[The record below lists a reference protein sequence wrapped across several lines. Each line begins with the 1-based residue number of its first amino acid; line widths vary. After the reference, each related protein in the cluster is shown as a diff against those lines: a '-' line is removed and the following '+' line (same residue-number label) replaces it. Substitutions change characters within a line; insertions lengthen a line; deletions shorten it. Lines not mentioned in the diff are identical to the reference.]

1 MSTGNA
7 QAGSRWQVTLAIKRA
22 LRTNLQKHADNESDR
37 LADVYGELQSAEYA
51 GSGVLLR
58 IPTVPPESITVKM
71 DSERINNPANM
82 PAVVIGMLGVT
93 TFEDAQA
100 TVGRQAFGGTAL
112 QIATYVSTRATY
124 QGTVYRLTEEEMA
137 YAAAGLGQAVV
148 DALRAGGIASTW
160 SQRAGFHNTTVESMT
175 VNGHNSKDDGSTTAA
190 KCQLSVIVSHDMRY

>member
-22 LRTNLQKHADNESDR
+22 LQTNLQKHADNESDR
-37 LADVYGELQSAEYA
+37 LAEVYGELQGDGYA

-58 IPTVPPESITVKM
+58 IPDIPPASIRVKM
-71 DSERINNPANM
+71 DSETINDPANM
-82 PAVVIGMLGVT
+82 PGVVIGMLGVT
-93 TFEDAQA
+93 TFEEAES
-100 TVGRQAFGGTAL
+100 TLGRQAFGGTVL
-112 QIATYVSTRATY
+112 QIAGYVSTRALY
-124 QGTVYRLTEEEMA
+124 QGTIYRLTEEELA
-137 YAAAGLGQAVV
+137 YVAAGLGQAMV

-160 SQRAGFHNTTVESMT
+160 SQRAGFHNTTVESLT